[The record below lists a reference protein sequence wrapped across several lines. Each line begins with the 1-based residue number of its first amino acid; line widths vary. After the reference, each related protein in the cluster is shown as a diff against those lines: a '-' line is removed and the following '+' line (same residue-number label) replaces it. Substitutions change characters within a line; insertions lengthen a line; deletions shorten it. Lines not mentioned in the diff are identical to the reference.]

1 LKSLDLVHGI
11 DGGPQLKI
19 TRPVQT
25 ISFPIGAAAFPLQHG
40 VRELLE
46 NALDQ
51 ALLIAN
57 IRGEVLFATRNTR
70 TILETMFPEQSD
82 DVIPNEIRAWL
93 TGGDTSKP
101 LLVRH
106 SEKGEI
112 KIHRY
117 PFSPSGNLSLM
128 RIENRLVDH
137 GPKALLAL
145 GLTAREAEVLYWIT
159 EGKTNPEIATILG
172 AAPDTV
178 KKHTA
183 NLYAKLGVPTRTS
196 AARCALSVLLANA

>member
-1 LKSLDLVHGI
+1 M
-11 DGGPQLKI
+11 
-19 TRPVQT
+19 QT
-25 ISFPIGAAAFPLQHG
+25 IPFPISAAAFPLHHE

-46 NALDQ
+46 SALNQ

-57 IRGEVLFATRNTR
+57 TRGEILFATRKTR
-70 TILETMFPEQSD
+70 IILQTLFAETSRE
-82 DVIPNEIRAWL
+82 VIPEVIRKWL
-93 TGGDTSKP
+93 INGETSKP
-101 LLVRH
+101 LVVRH
-106 SEKGEI
+106 REKGEI
-112 KIHRY
+112 EVRKL

-128 RIENRLVDH
+128 RIENRLVDN

-159 EGKTNPEIATILG
+159 EGKTNPEIAIILQ

-178 KKHTA
+178 KKHAA

-196 AARCALSVLLANA
+196 AARCALSVLLAHA

>member
-1 LKSLDLVHGI
+1 M
-11 DGGPQLKI
+11 
-19 TRPVQT
+19 QT

-57 IRGEVLFATRNTR
+57 IRGEVLFATRKTR

-82 DVIPNEIRAWL
+82 DNIPNEIRAWL
-93 TGGDTSKP
+93 AGGDTNKP
-101 LLVRH
+101 LLVRRP
-106 SEKGEI
+106 EKGEI

-117 PFSPSGNLSLM
+117 PFSPSGHLSLM
-128 RIENRLVDH
+128 RIENRPVAQ

-196 AARCALSVLLANA
+196 AARCALAVLLANA